1 VKEAHRVLPQEVI
14 WVLDTEGKI
23 CHRCGVIYFGSVG
36 VTGRRSVAFP
46 PESYQIVW
54 LECHICSKC
63 VKRNFTAEKKLED
76 TERQLLELVA
86 KQSGEDSAALLQEQM
101 KIEESGNNCKLS

>member
-1 VKEAHRVLPQEVI
+1 MKEAHRVLPQELI

-36 VTGRRSVAFP
+36 VTGRRSVVFP
-46 PESYQIVW
+46 PESYQILW

-63 VKRNFTAEKKLED
+63 VKRSTVEKKLEE
-76 TERQLLELVA
+76 TERQLLDLVA
-86 KQSGEDSAALLQEQM
+86 KQSGEDPAALLLAQT
-101 KIEESGNNCKLS
+101 KPEERGNNCHLA